1 MPQRVSKRPYKIVL
15 MQSYNSDFRLS
26 EQWAENQWKI
36 EISIFFLSEKRAEKR
51 YFISRYYV
59 IHIELTQ

>member
-26 EQWAENQWKI
+26 EQSSELKI
-36 EISIFFLSEKRAEKR
+36 NEKSKSQFSFCQKKEPKKDTLFRDIML
-51 YFISRYYV
+51 FT
-59 IHIELTQ
+59 LN